1 MAVVLSSAQEE
12 TQGVKKSEESGKYS
26 PNKRKDKTPGIDFN
40 EMEIC
45 DIPNKQFKIMITNMF
60 INIRRKMHEQS
71 KFLNREKI

>member
-1 MAVVLSSAQEE
+1 MFNTKEQDRTLE
-12 TQGVKKSEESGKYS
+12 
-26 PNKRKDKTPGIDFN
+26 IDFN

-45 DIPNKQFKIMITNMF
+45 DIPNKQFKIMITNVF